1 MNDNDMM
8 SFTATQDQIAQALVD
23 TIMKSVGDRI
33 NV

>member
-8 SFTATQDQIAQALVD
+8 SFTATQDQLAQALVE
-23 TIMKSVGDRI
+23 TIMKGVGGRI